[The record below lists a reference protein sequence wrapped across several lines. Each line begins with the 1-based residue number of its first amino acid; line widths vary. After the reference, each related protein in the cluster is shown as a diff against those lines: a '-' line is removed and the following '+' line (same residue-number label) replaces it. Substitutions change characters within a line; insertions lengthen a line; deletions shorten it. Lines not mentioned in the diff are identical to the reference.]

1 MKNRPPAFT
10 TSNVLPLS
18 LTSPPSPAAMTASAR
33 TVKNPLP
40 NWASQKGLCKPSM
53 QARARLSPLP
63 SAACLLSRRSV
74 LGTRRFPRRSR
85 PLPPPLH
92 PLDPT
97 LLTRLPFCPAS
108 YFFSPPSPLPRL
120 PQRQPKPLR
129 SHDIIRCCTLHAHSM
144 CTVCVFTSA
153 PV

>member
-53 QARARLSPLP
+53 QARARLSPFLP
-63 SAACLLSRRSV
+63 PHACSAGARCSE
-74 LGTRRFPRRSR
+74 LGAFLDGLAPS
-85 PLPPPLH
+85 PPPLH